1 MATNSPTFREIRIQ
15 ATSAN
20 PLPVYLLQGEEGY
33 YIDELVKAF
42 ESSVAETE
50 RDFNLTVLYAPQVSP
65 DQVREA
71 CLRYPMMADRQV
83 VILKEAHAV
92 NADYFEKLLPYLE
105 HPNPTTVFVIAARG
119 AKIKSSAFAKAVPKA
134 GLVFESPK
142 LYERQVGDTLVAMIK
157 EAGLTID
164 DKARALMVDH
174 IGTSLSKMVN
184 EVAKLKTALPA
195 GSAVTPR
202 AVEALIGIN
211 KDFNNFEL
219 IDAVASRN
227 AVKCY
232 QIIDYFRKNPK
243 NNPSILTGIALFG
256 FFAKLIQAHYAPR
269 PLTEAS
275 VAGAIGVRASAPE
288 MRRIMMALQNYSARQ
303 CITAISAC
311 RRFDTRAK
319 GVASRANEYD
329 LLHDLLFTLLH

>member
-1 MATNSPTFREIRIQ
+1 MATDKPTFRELRLQ
-15 ATSAN
+15 ATSSKV
-20 PLPVYLLQGEEGY
+20 LPVYLLQGEEGY

-42 ESSVAETE
+42 ESSVAEEE

-65 DQVREA
+65 EQVSEA
-71 CLRYPMMADRQV
+71 CLRYPMMAERQV

-92 NADYFEKLLPYLE
+92 SADYFEKLLPYLD

-119 AKIKSSAFAKAVPKA
+119 AKVKSSAFVKAVPKA
-134 GLVFESPK
+134 GVVFESPK
-142 LYERQVGDTLVAMIK
+142 LYERQVSDTLVAMIK
-157 EAGLTID
+157 EAGLTIEA
-164 DKARALMVDH
+164 KALALMVDH

-195 GSAVTPR
+195 GAAVTPR

-227 AVKCY
+227 AVKSY

-256 FFAKLIQAHYAPR
+256 FFAKLIQAHYAPK
-269 PLTEAS
+269 PLTESS
-275 VAGAIGVRASAPE
+275 VAGAIGARAGSPE
-288 MRRIMMALQNYSARQ
+288 MRRIMMALQSFSARQ

-319 GVASRANEYD
+319 GIDSRANEYD
-329 LLHDLLFTLLH
+329 LLQELLFTILH